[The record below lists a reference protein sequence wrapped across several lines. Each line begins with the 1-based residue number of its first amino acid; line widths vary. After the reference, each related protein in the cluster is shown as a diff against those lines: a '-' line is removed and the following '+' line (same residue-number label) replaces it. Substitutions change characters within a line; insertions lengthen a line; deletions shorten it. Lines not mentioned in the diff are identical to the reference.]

1 MKKINMIIMFFF
13 SLLGVFTSCKN
24 EPIFAAIEEEVKLKT
39 HTVQGLISGIV
50 RVGDV
55 IYCANPKNVFV
66 KNIGVTGEWTKL
78 DIPNGMCTSLASD
91 GDNLYATFMEL
102 GVYKY
107 QNGSWEFVDSSKG
120 MAKIVSGVSI
130 VGVDASNVIWKL
142 NASQFEKMQ
151 DSAGKDIQL
160 SSTLQSGGG
169 YYFASR
175 DALYS
180 YITGKGVKVDHSEL
194 KNIKD
199 ICEGDGAQNILLLTT
214 SSLFHYD
221 GSNFTNIKHQV
232 LSPWSL
238 SYSTQKKLALIG
250 GLQGYKEVHFKSSAT
265 LRDSYVVLPG
275 NEGATTPPSSYN
287 QYNNSVGKW
296 LLRPILIIDAPSGY
310 IIYVGV
316 GGADPKYTGLWGF
329 YENGQREWNRE

>member
-1 MKKINMIIMFFF
+1 MKKINTIIIFFF
-13 SLLGVFTSCKN
+13 TLLVFFTSCKN

-39 HTVQGLISGIV
+39 HTVQGLISGII
-50 RVGDV
+50 RIGDAV
-55 IYCANPKNVFV
+55 YCANPKNVFV
-66 KNIGVTGEWTKL
+66 KKVGVTGKWTKL
-78 DIPNGMCTSLASD
+78 NIPNGMCTSLASD
-91 GDNLYATFMEL
+91 GLNLYATFMGL

-107 QNGSWEFVDSSKG
+107 QNGSWDPIASSKG

-130 VGVDASNVIWKL
+130 IGMDDNNIIWKL
-142 NASQFEKMQ
+142 NASQFEKMK
-151 DSAGKDIQL
+151 DNAGKDIKL
-160 SSTLQSGGG
+160 DSTLQGGG
-169 YYFASR
+169 GHYFGDR
-175 DALYS
+175 DSLYS
-180 YITGKGVKVDHSEL
+180 YSTGIGVKINHSEL

-199 ICEGDGAQNILLLTT
+199 ICEGNGAQNVLLLTN

-221 GSNFTNIKHQV
+221 GSVFTSIKHQV

-238 SYSTQKKLALIG
+238 SYSKQKNIALIG
-250 GLQGYKEVHFKSSAT
+250 GSQGYKEVHLKSNAT
-265 LRDSYVVLPG
+265 LTDSYVVLPG
-275 NEGATTPPSSYN
+275 NEGSTTPPSCYN

-310 IIYVGV
+310 IVYVGV